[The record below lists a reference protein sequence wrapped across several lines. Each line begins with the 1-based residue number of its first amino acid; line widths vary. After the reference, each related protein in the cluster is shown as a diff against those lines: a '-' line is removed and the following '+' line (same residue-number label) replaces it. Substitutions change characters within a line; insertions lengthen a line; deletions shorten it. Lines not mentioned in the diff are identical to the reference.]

1 MEYNNTDSLPTA
13 GCFLLQKFTIR
24 FKIDNHI
31 IIEVIMKFIKQLS
44 VIILVCF
51 AGELIRYII
60 PLPVPGSIWGLVLM
74 FILLVTGVVKLEKVE
89 TAADFL
95 VDCMPIM
102 FVPGGVGLMRSWSTL
117 KSMLPAAVCSVV
129 LVTPFVML
137 ITGKVTQTIIEKG
150 DK

>member
-1 MEYNNTDSLPTA
+1 
-13 GCFLLQKFTIR
+13 
-24 FKIDNHI
+24 
-31 IIEVIMKFIKQLS
+31 MKYIKQLA

-51 AGELIRYII
+51 AGELVRYIV

-74 FILLVTGVVKLEKVE
+74 FILLVTGVIKLEKVE
-89 TAADFL
+89 KTADFL

-117 KSMLPAAVCSVV
+117 KSMLPAAICSIV

-137 ITGKVTQTIIEKG
+137 VTGKVTQKLIEKG
-150 DK
+150 DRQ

>member
-1 MEYNNTDSLPTA
+1 
-13 GCFLLQKFTIR
+13 
-24 FKIDNHI
+24 
-31 IIEVIMKFIKQLS
+31 MKFIKQLA

-51 AGELIRYII
+51 AGELVRYII

-74 FILLVTGVVKLEKVE
+74 FVLLVTGVIKLEKVE

-95 VDCMPIM
+95 IECMPVM

-117 KSMLPAAVCSVV
+117 KSMLPAAVCSVI

-137 ITGKVTQTIIEKG
+137 VTGKVTQRIIAKG
-150 DK
+150 DRK